1 MVSNTYCVVF
11 LICFSS
17 PCAHY
22 VASFFGLSIL
32 DCPFRIPWRSF
43 IIHRSGE
50 QGLVHCFVGLVQVLL
65 ILIFL
70 SVDTA
75 VILTFVLGL
84 NCCRSRL
91 ITRKSLLTP
100 SFVTPGFILTSQIY
114 PDFGV
119 RLKTF
124 CNNITNLTRL
134 RRSSH
139 HALYIPKRQSKMTI
153 QWVGG
158 WVSEWVSMSGWVS
171 EWVSECL
178 KQIQQFCNYIMT
190 RTS

>member
-1 MVSNTYCVVF
+1 MCTLCCQFLWIVHFRLPVPYSLTFIYNTPFWGAGSRSLLCRSCPG
-11 LICFSS
+11 L
-17 PCAHY
+17 AH
-22 VASFFGLSIL
+22 
-32 DCPFRIPWRSF
+32 
-43 IIHRSGE
+43 
-50 QGLVHCFVGLVQVLL
+50 FV
-65 ILIFL
+65 FL
-70 SVDTA
+70 SVDTT

-100 SFVTPGFILTSQIY
+100 AFVTPGFILTSQIY

-153 QWVGG
+153 QRNWQHGVHKTKNNKTKTQHN
-158 WVSEWVSMSGWVS
+158 M
-171 EWVSECL
+171 
-178 KQIQQFCNYIMT
+178 Y
-190 RTS
+190 